1 MDSFSTTNRYIFYHC
16 HHFYIYDM
24 LHAIHNAVHPV
35 GLLQNLVIPD
45 RIWEGISMDFIE
57 ALPKVVGKLV
67 ILRVVD
73 RL

>member
-1 MDSFSTTNRYIFYHC
+1 
-16 HHFYIYDM
+16 M
-24 LHAIHNAVHPV
+24 LHAIHDVAHPV

-45 RIWEGISMDFIE
+45 KIWEGISIDFVE
-57 ALPKVVGKLV
+57 ALPKVEGKLV